1 MGHEK
6 KEHPGNVRIRSEVI
20 KQYAAAE
27 ATECFGIVG
36 MGQMSLRDGFARILK
51 SEKATRGVEVSL
63 KDNKVNID
71 FHVIVAYGV
80 NIKTVADNLMQN
92 VIYKIETFTGLE
104 VNKINV
110 FVEGVR
116 LVD

>member
-1 MGHEK
+1 MSHER
-6 KEHPGNVRIRSEVI
+6 ERRIGSVKIRAEVI
-20 KQYAAAE
+20 KQYAATE
-27 ATECFGIVG
+27 AMECFGIVG
-36 MGQMSLRDGFARILK
+36 MGAVSHRDGFAKVLK
-51 SEKATRGVEVSL
+51 NEKMARGVDVTL
-63 KDNKVNID
+63 KDNKVIID

-92 VIYKIETFTGLE
+92 VVYKVENFTGLQ
-104 VNKINV
+104 VSKVNV